1 MNQSINHQNNNNN
14 NNKILLKDEMKW
26 KKNKF

>member
-1 MNQSINHQNNNNN
+1 MNESINHQNNNNN